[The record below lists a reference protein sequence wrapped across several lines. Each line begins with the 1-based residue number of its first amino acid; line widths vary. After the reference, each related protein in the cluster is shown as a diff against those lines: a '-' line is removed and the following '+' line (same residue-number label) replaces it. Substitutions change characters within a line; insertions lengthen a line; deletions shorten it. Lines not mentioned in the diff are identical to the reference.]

1 MPPPNKKQKL
11 NESES
16 SYEWV
21 QATPGD
27 LNIATAVLYE
37 AVDGPRRGVIY
48 DAFEPV
54 DHYWVE
60 DEETCE
66 VVRTEE
72 GDCHDFHSADLK
84 VAKTVVEFS
93 TELAQGAT
101 ELQSAGV
108 LLIGTEPQMLKILK
122 HFGES
127 NTEERTVPQQLLA
140 IPCVDCVDG
149 LAHHAA
155 TGVNSGLRELAKQLR
170 DDIQV
175 GLRVAHLK
183 HVTKELGE
191 DVVKQEGYFCL
202 ASVHLPCDW
211 EAIEEVD
218 GEESLRR
225 KDLWNQ
231 IDLCI
236 TATGEGQ
243 PEHSGPVETARVV
256 LGEHCGLEVSDE
268 LWRSEVQTRLRGHL
282 NLQSLPLRLKDQ
294 MGAEVFPLLLP
305 SDAAVTSIKGVLCFG
320 EAPDAWYLTQDTAPA
335 GTAPTARAKEAP
347 ALESSPAKAKTV
359 RDWEAEQEDEFGD
372 LPPIPAPWIRVR
384 SRKDGKV
391 YYWNKETQKA
401 SFKLPTEEPPPAMAP
416 PVEPPVEPLN
426 SSGLPPGWTQHVSK
440 SNGKI
445 YYFHEATNHSQYFYP
460 KIK

>member
-1 MPPPNKKQKL
+1 M
-11 NESES
+11 
-16 SYEWV
+16 
-21 QATPGD
+21 
-27 LNIATAVLYE
+27 
-37 AVDGPRRGVIY
+37 
-48 DAFEPV
+48 
-54 DHYWVE
+54 
-60 DEETCE
+60 
-66 VVRTEE
+66 
-72 GDCHDFHSADLK
+72 
-84 VAKTVVEFS
+84 
-93 TELAQGAT
+93 
-101 ELQSAGV
+101 
-108 LLIGTEPQMLKILK
+108 
-122 HFGES
+122 
-127 NTEERTVPQQLLA
+127 PQQLLA
-140 IPCVDCVDG
+140 IPCVDCMDG

-191 DVVKQEGYFCL
+191 DVVKQEDYFCL
-202 ASVHLPCDW
+202 ASVHLPFDW

-359 RDWEAEQEDEFGD
+359 RDWEADQEDEFGD

>member
-1 MPPPNKKQKL
+1 M
-11 NESES
+11 
-16 SYEWV
+16 
-21 QATPGD
+21 
-27 LNIATAVLYE
+27 
-37 AVDGPRRGVIY
+37 
-48 DAFEPV
+48 
-54 DHYWVE
+54 
-60 DEETCE
+60 
-66 VVRTEE
+66 
-72 GDCHDFHSADLK
+72 
-84 VAKTVVEFS
+84 VVES
-93 TELAQGAT
+93 TDLAKGPT

-108 LLIGTEPQMLKILK
+108 LLIGTEPQMVKILK

-140 IPCVDCVDG
+140 IPCVDCVDN

-155 TGVNSGLRELAKQLR
+155 TGVDSGLRELAKQLR
-170 DDIQV
+170 DDLQV

-183 HVTKELGE
+183 HVTKELGG
-191 DVVKQEGYFCL
+191 DVVKLEDYFCL
-202 ASVHLPCDW
+202 ASVHLPFGW
-211 EAIEEVD
+211 EDIEEVD
-218 GEESLRR
+218 GEESQRR

-282 NLQSLPLRLKDQ
+282 NLQNLPLQLKDQ
-294 MGAEVFPLLLP
+294 MGAEVFPLVLP
-305 SDAAVTSIKGVLCFG
+305 CDAAVTTIKGVLCFG

-335 GTAPTARAKEAP
+335 TAPTAPTARAHKTQAAP
-347 ALESSPAKAKTV
+347 AAEPSQAKDKTV
-359 RDWEAEQEDEFGD
+359 REWEAEQDEFDD
-372 LPPIPAPWIRVR
+372 LPAIPAPWIRVK

-391 YYWNKETQKA
+391 YYWNKETQEA
-401 SFKLPTEEPPPAMAP
+401 SFKLPKEPVMAL
-416 PVEPPVEPLN
+416 PVEPPPEPETKP
-426 SSGLPPGWTQHVSK
+426 SGLPPGWTQHVSK